1 MSDHLPG
8 LALKEIMGGIVGHIV
23 YFPTLFK
30 PEPLFYNSD
39 SFHLAYRI
47 KLTFKLRN
55 MEKTWGKMVVPK
67 M

>member
-1 MSDHLPG
+1 MKESMGSRTHYFISLPF
-8 LALKEIMGGIVGHIV
+8 LSQE
-23 YFPTLFK
+23 TLFD
-30 PEPLFYNSD
+30 NSD

-47 KLTFKLRN
+47 KLAFKVRN